1 MQISDNL
8 PTVNAVTKYS
18 LCVPVHI
25 IISERDKIAT
35 FSQTSFGDDI
45 LRMYDYI

>member
-1 MQISDNL
+1 MQIAVNL
-8 PTVNAVTKYS
+8 PTVNALTKNS

-25 IISERDKIAT
+25 IISEWDKITA

-45 LRMYDYI
+45 LRMNDYI